1 MIVEKY
7 NTNFGDFKAFKNCKE
22 ITRALRENRMFHPEI
37 MGWIE
42 NHIHSDST
50 FIDIGSNI
58 GIYSIYIAKK
68 YKNTHTIS
76 VEAHPEVFGLLKEN
90 KNLNNIDNID
100 VVNLAASNVDGD
112 ILKMSSLVE
121 PIKEFRG
128 NFGDNRIGDG
138 SLNVASV
145 RVDSI
150 SIEKPVSVIKIDV
163 QGYDYYALLGCENI
177 IKKYKPVIIIEWEQE
192 MIPDK
197 NVNFSHLENYMNK
210 FGYKLIKSYN
220 KDFLFMYDKK
230 QEI

>member
-7 NTNFGDFKAFKNCKE
+7 NTSFGDFKAFKNCKE

-90 KNLNNIDNID
+90 KNLNNIDNMD

-128 NFGDNRIGDG
+128 
-138 SLNVASV
+138 
-145 RVDSI
+145 
-150 SIEKPVSVIKIDV
+150 KPVSVIKIDV

-177 IKKYKPVIIIEWEQE
+177 IKQYKPVIIIEWEQE

-197 NVNFSHLENYMNK
+197 NINFSHLENYMNK
-210 FGYKLIKSYN
+210 FGYKLTKSYN